1 MEEIDITKHPEY
13 KQKNNRGRFN
23 ILPLIILGLIIY
35 IIAYVDLR
43 SFFESEQLNK
53 NVAYI
58 KGIITSTIDRYSTEF
73 KSIDLRKDFLQAPTF
88 EGANNTSDL
97 NLNNFLQIPNPQLEN
112 LNYDQSNSIY
122 PNNSTTQHNQRTQQ
136 QEGYNYDYSRAN
148 LR

>member
-13 KQKNNRGRFN
+13 KQNTSHGRFN
-23 ILPLIILGLIIY
+23 ILPLIVLGLIIY

-58 KGIITSTIDRYSTEF
+58 KGIITSTINRYSTDL
-73 KSIDLRKDFLQAPTF
+73 KSIDLGKDFFQAPTF
-88 EGANNTSDL
+88 EGANNSSDF

-112 LNYDQSNSIY
+112 LNYEQQNSMY
-122 PNNSTTQHNQRTQQ
+122 PDNSTTRYNQTTQP
-136 QEGYNYDYSRAN
+136 QETYNYDYNRAN
-148 LR
+148 FR